1 MPLGHPTARSITDQQ
16 SHHLLSET
24 QHHLCAML
32 APGCSQPVVEPG
44 RDTQAG
50 LDLGDSGLFSQVI
63 RGQGLPARLSKRLCL
78 RHFHLPVLP
87 SLLHSGSDQQHRLQ
101 VCQSLL
107 PPSLFSLTGICPS
120 RFLTCSIPSWC
131 LLSAFSE
138 DLD

>member
-50 LDLGDSGLFSQVI
+50 LARPGRLRSLLTGNSGARTPSQAFQTALPKTFPPNLPSFSPSLRVRPASQTT
-63 RGQGLPARLSKRLCL
+63 GLPA
-78 RHFHLPVLP
+78 PP
-87 SLLHSGSDQQHRLQ
+87 ASLLVFSHGY
-101 VCQSLL
+101 L
-107 PPSLFSLTGICPS
+107 PFQ
-120 RFLTCSIPSWC
+120 IPYMFNPI
-131 LLSAFSE
+131 LVSAFCF
-138 DLD
+138 L